1 MDKRTKVA
9 FFCIAAILFLF
20 LFLFLFLLPCS
31 VADVKATDTAV
42 TRALSTTYPVQGSTV
57 DVSLNIKD
65 LQIGGIVETIPDGFS
80 FVSTTHP
87 ANQTSVSGAGQ
98 KVKVVFAVVN
108 ETSIKYTVRA
118 PLEAE
123 EGVGTRAFTGTWY
136 DALNEA
142 EGDIDSDI
150 VAVRIK
156 SSQSLATP
164 PPTPTPTATPTP
176 SIPGFEAIFTLA
188 GLLAVAYPFLFMRKR
203 KGERGDRR

>member
-1 MDKRTKVA
+1 MDKRTKGA

-20 LFLFLFLLPCS
+20 LLPCG
-31 VADVKATDTAV
+31 VANVKATDTAV
-42 TRALSTTYPVQGSTV
+42 TRALSTTYPIQGSTV

-65 LQIGGIVETIPDGFS
+65 IQIGGIVETIPDGFS

-87 ANQTSVSGAGQ
+87 ANQTYVSGQ
-98 KVKVVFAVVN
+98 KVVFAVVN
-108 ETSIKYTVRA
+108 ETTIKYAVRA
-118 PLEAE
+118 PSEAE
-123 EGVGTRAFTGTWY
+123 KGIGTRTFSGMWY

-142 EGDIDSDI
+142 EGDIGSDI
-150 VAVRIK
+150 IAVRIK
-156 SSQSLATP
+156 SSLATP

-188 GLLAVAYPFLFMRKR
+188 GLLAVAYPLLFMKKG